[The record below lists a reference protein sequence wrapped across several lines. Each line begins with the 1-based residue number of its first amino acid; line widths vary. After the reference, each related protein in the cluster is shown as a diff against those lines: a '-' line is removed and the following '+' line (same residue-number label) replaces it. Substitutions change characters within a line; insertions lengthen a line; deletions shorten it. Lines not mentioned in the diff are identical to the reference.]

1 MVIQHNQL
9 AMNANRMLGITNK
22 KQASTTEKLPS
33 GYRVN
38 RAADDAAGLAI
49 AEKMRRQIRGL
60 TLRQM
65 HRMVFPWC
73 RLRMEP
79 WQRYMKCFTGE
90 QNSVKA
96 ANGTLTDDD
105 RSYIRQEISKLK
117 KEIDSISE
125 KTTFNEIQVLK
136 GKDVPV
142 SEEDEDVVVTGEMP
156 AWVKMG
162 SQGKLSE
169 SYTTTETYD

>member
-22 KQASTTEKLPS
+22 KQASTTEKLSS

-49 AEKMRRQIRGL
+49 SEKMRRQIRGL
-60 TLRQM
+60 TQASANAQDGISMVQIADGAMAEVHEML
-65 HRMVFPWC
+65 HRGTE
-73 RLRMEP
+73 L
-79 WQRYMKCFTGE
+79 
-90 QNSVKA
+90 SVKA

-105 RSYIRQEISKLK
+105 RSYIQQEISQLK
-117 KEIDSISE
+117 KEIDGISE
-125 KTTFNEIQVLK
+125 RTTFNEIQVLK

-142 SEEDEDVVVTGEMP
+142 VEEDENAVI
-156 AWVKMG
+156 MG
-162 SQGKLSE
+162 KCRPG
-169 SYTTTETYD
+169 